1 MNKKSICIIFI
12 GVAVLLTGIILT
24 LVNKDSTSN
33 GENSETSKTA
43 AISDNVVKSVDYDS
57 DEEEYEYDIDTY
69 INLESDN
76 VSIEGS
82 GASNSDGV
90 ITINKA
96 GNYSISGTLNNG
108 KIIVDTDKNS
118 VVKILL
124 NGVNIT
130 SNDSSPIFV
139 KGAKKCILT
148 LKEGTESTL
157 EDASSYTYENSDED
171 EPRATIFSKQDL
183 IINGK
188 GTLKLKANYNDAIS
202 SNDALRIFDTNIEI
216 NSVDDGIR
224 GKDYVYI
231 KNSNIKV
238 EASGDGIKST
248 NTNSEDVGYVII
260 TDSTVNITSGTDG
273 IDAKGSIYINGGKFN
288 IVTGGSSSNSQD
300 KDTWGKWDK
309 NEFGKDNMKPQD
321 PESSNDS
328 TDTPSAKGIKS
339 ATNILIDSGEFNID
353 SSDDSIHS
361 NNTIKIENGTYE
373 ISSGDD
379 GIHADSVLTINDGSI
394 NIKKSYEG
402 CESAVININGGD
414 INIVS
419 SDDGINVAGGKD
431 SSSEM
436 GRPGQNN
443 FSQTSNYSLNING
456 GNIEVDAKGDGLDSN
471 GNIYINGGDI
481 KVFGPTDDGNGALDY
496 DGTCEITGGNLVAIG
511 SSGMMQA
518 PSSSSSQYSLAFVLS
533 SNCSENSVI
542 TIKDSSG
549 DEVLNITAKKLYKSV
564 VFSSSK
570 IKKDETYTIYIDGTE
585 SGSLTAS
592 SITTT
597 NGKTNNMGMPSPNDG
612 GNRPGGPR
620 K

>member
-1 MNKKSICIIFI
+1 M
-12 GVAVLLTGIILT
+12 
-24 LVNKDSTSN
+24 
-33 GENSETSKTA
+33 
-43 AISDNVVKSVDYDS
+43 
-57 DEEEYEYDIDTY
+57 
-69 INLESDN
+69 
-76 VSIEGS
+76 
-82 GASNSDGV
+82 
-90 ITINKA
+90 
-96 GNYSISGTLNNG
+96 
-108 KIIVDTDKNS
+108 
-118 VVKILL
+118 
-124 NGVNIT
+124 
-130 SNDSSPIFV
+130 
-139 KGAKKCILT
+139 
-148 LKEGTESTL
+148 
-157 EDASSYTYENSDED
+157 
-171 EPRATIFSKQDL
+171 
-183 IINGK
+183 
-188 GTLKLKANYNDAIS
+188 
-202 SNDALRIFDTNIEI
+202 
-216 NSVDDGIR
+216 
-224 GKDYVYI
+224 
-231 KNSNIKV
+231 
-238 EASGDGIKST
+238 
-248 NTNSEDVGYVII
+248 GYVII

-300 KDTWGKWDK
+300 KDTWRKWDK
-309 NEFGKDNMKPQD
+309 NEFGKENMKPQD

-328 TDTPSAKGIKS
+328 TDTTSAKGIKS
-339 ATNILIDSGEFNID
+339 ARNILIDDGEFNID

-402 CESAVININGGD
+402 CESAVININCGD

-443 FSQTSNYSLNING
+443 FSQTNNYSLNING

-511 SSGMMQA
+511 MMQA
-518 PSSSSSQYSLAFVLS
+518 PSSSSSQYSLVFVLS
-533 SNCSENSVI
+533 SNYSENSVI

-612 GNRPGGPR
+612 GNGPGGPR

>member
-43 AISDNVVKSVDYDS
+43 TISDNVVKSVDYDS
-57 DEEEYEYDIDTY
+57 DEEEYEYNIDTY

-157 EDASSYTYENSDED
+157 EDDSSYTYENSDED
-171 EPRATIFSKQDL
+171 EPSATIFSKQDL

-288 IVTGGSSSNSQD
+288 MVTGGSSSNSQD

-309 NEFGKDNMKPQD
+309 NEFGKGNMKLQD

-339 ATNILIDSGEFNID
+339 VTNILIDSGEFNID

-379 GIHADSVLTINDGSI
+379 GIHADSILTINDGNI

-402 CESAVININGGD
+402 CESAVININGGN

-419 SDDGINVAGGKD
+419 SDDGINVACGKD

-443 FSQTSNYSLNING
+443 FSQTSKYSLNING

-481 KVFGPTDDGNGALDY
+481 KVFGPTDDENGALDY
-496 DGTCEITGGNLVAIG
+496 DGTCEITGGNLIAIG

-570 IKKDETYTIYIDGTE
+570 IKKDEAYTIYIDGTE

-597 NGKTNNMGMPSPNDG
+597 NGKTNNMGMTSPNDG
-612 GNRPGGPR
+612 GNRQGEPR

>member
-43 AISDNVVKSVDYDS
+43 TISDNVVKNVDYDC
-57 DEEEYEYDIDTY
+57 DEEEYEYNIDTY

-90 ITINKA
+90 ITINKT

-108 KIIVDTDKNS
+108 KIIVDTAKNS

-171 EPRATIFSKQDL
+171 EPSATIFSKQDL

-231 KNSNIKV
+231 KN
-238 EASGDGIKST
+238 
-248 NTNSEDVGYVII
+248 
-260 TDSTVNITSGTDG
+260 
-273 IDAKGSIYINGGKFN
+273 
-288 IVTGGSSSNSQD
+288 
-300 KDTWGKWDK
+300 
-309 NEFGKDNMKPQD
+309 
-321 PESSNDS
+321 
-328 TDTPSAKGIKS
+328 
-339 ATNILIDSGEFNID
+339 
-353 SSDDSIHS
+353 
-361 NNTIKIENGTYE
+361 
-373 ISSGDD
+373 
-379 GIHADSVLTINDGSI
+379 
-394 NIKKSYEG
+394 IKKSYEG
-402 CESAVININGGD
+402 CESAVININCGD

-443 FSQTSNYSLNING
+443 FSQTNNYSLNING

-518 PSSSSSQYSLAFVLS
+518 PSSSSSQYSLVFVLS
-533 SNCSENSVI
+533 SNYSENSVI

-612 GNRPGGPR
+612 GNGPGGPR

>member
-43 AISDNVVKSVDYDS
+43 TISDNVVKSVDYDS
-57 DEEEYEYDIDTY
+57 DEEEYEYNIDTY

-130 SNDSSPIFV
+130 FNDSSPIFV

-171 EPRATIFSKQDL
+171 EPSATIFSKQDL

-309 NEFGKDNMKPQD
+309 NEFGKENMKPQD

-328 TDTPSAKGIKS
+328 NDTPSAKGIKS
-339 ATNILIDSGEFNID
+339 ATNILIDDGEFNID

-402 CESAVININGGD
+402 CESAVININCGD

-443 FSQTSNYSLNING
+443 FSQTNNYSLNING

-518 PSSSSSQYSLAFVLS
+518 PSSSSSQYSLVYVLS
-533 SNCSENSVI
+533 SNYSENSVI

-612 GNRPGGPR
+612 GNGPGGPR

>member
-43 AISDNVVKSVDYDS
+43 TISDNVVKSVDYDS
-57 DEEEYEYDIDTY
+57 DEEEYEYNIDTY

-171 EPRATIFSKQDL
+171 EPSATIFSKQDL

-309 NEFGKDNMKPQD
+309 NEFGKGNMKLQD

-339 ATNILIDSGEFNID
+339 VTNILIDSGKFNID

-402 CESAVININGGD
+402 CESAVININCGD

-443 FSQTSNYSLNING
+443 FSQTNNYSLNING

-518 PSSSSSQYSLAFVLS
+518 PSSSSSQYSLVFVLS
-533 SNCSENSVI
+533 SNYSENSVI

-570 IKKDETYTIYIDGTE
+570 IKKDETYTIYVDGSE

-597 NGKTNNMGMPSPNDG
+597 NGKTNNMGMTSPNDG

>member
-43 AISDNVVKSVDYDS
+43 TISDNVVKSVDYDS
-57 DEEEYEYDIDTY
+57 DEEEYEYNIDTY

-171 EPRATIFSKQDL
+171 EPSATIFSKQDL

-202 SNDALRIFDTNIEI
+202 SNDALRIFGTNIEI
-216 NSVDDGIR
+216 NSVDDGII

-300 KDTWGKWDK
+300 KDTWGKWAK
-309 NEFGKDNMKPQD
+309 NEFGKGNMKTQD

-339 ATNILIDSGEFNID
+339 VTNILIDSGEFNID

-379 GIHADSVLTINDGSI
+379 GIHADSVLTINDGNI

-402 CESAVININGGD
+402 CESAVININGGN

-443 FSQTSNYSLNING
+443 FSQTSKYSLNING

-496 DGTCEITGGNLVAIG
+496 DGTCEITGGNLIAIG

-597 NGKTNNMGMPSPNDG
+597 NGKTNNMGMTSPNDG

>member
-43 AISDNVVKSVDYDS
+43 TISDNVVKSVDYDS
-57 DEEEYEYDIDTY
+57 DEEEYEYNIDTY

-171 EPRATIFSKQDL
+171 EPSATIFSKQDL

-309 NEFGKDNMKPQD
+309 NEFGKENMKPQD

-328 TDTPSAKGIKS
+328 TDTTSAKGIKS
-339 ATNILIDSGEFNID
+339 ATNILIDDGYFNID
-353 SSDDSIHS
+353 SYDDSIHS

-402 CESAVININGGD
+402 CESAVININCGD

-443 FSQTSNYSLNING
+443 FSQTNNYSLNING

-518 PSSSSSQYSLAFVLS
+518 PSSSSSQYSLVFVLS
-533 SNCSENSVI
+533 SNYSENSVI

-612 GNRPGGPR
+612 GNGPGGLR